1 MSAFIAPA
9 NIIVGMAQMHVE
21 ADHPQANLQRAV
33 RFIEDASVAGCD
45 LVVLPECLDFGWCS
59 DTAREAAHPIPGP
72 HTQPLIDAARRHRIF
87 IAAGLVE
94 RAGDVLYNSA
104 VFISDQGDLLLC
116 HRKINEIGA
125 AAGLYA
131 TGDRLG
137 VAHTRLGCIGLN
149 ICADNLPESLH
160 IGHSL
165 AAMGAQI
172 IVSPCAWAVPP
183 EHDNITTP
191 YGALWRG
198 AYAQLAA
205 AHGLPV
211 VGVSNVGRVDGGPW
225 AGWPVIGASLA
236 MGSDGQV
243 AAQCEY
249 GADAEQ
255 LRVVQ
260 LTLRSARA
268 PVAAA

>member
-1 MSAFIAPA
+1 MSPRNAPA
-9 NIIVGMAQMHVE
+9 KLVLGMGQMHVT
-21 ADHPQANLQRAV
+21 AGHPQANLQRAV
-33 RFIEDASVAGCD
+33 RFIADASSAGCD
-45 LVVLPECLDFGWCS
+45 MVVLPECLDFGWCS
-59 DTAREAAHPIPGP
+59 DTARQAAQSIPGP
-72 HTQPLIDAARRHRIF
+72 HTRTLGDAARQHHIF
-87 IAAGLVE
+87 VAAGLVE
-94 RAGDVLYNSA
+94 RAGGLLYNAA
-104 VFISDQGDLLLC
+104 VLISDQGALLLH

-183 EHDNITTP
+183 EHDNTATP
-191 YGALWRG
+191 YGALWTG
-198 AYAQLAA
+198 AYRQLAA

-211 VGVSNVGRVDGGPW
+211 VGVSSVGRIDGGPW
-225 AGWPVIGASLA
+225 AGWPVIGSSLA
-236 MGSDGQV
+236 MGGDGLV
-243 AAQCEY
+243 AAQCDH
-249 GADAEQ
+249 GVDAEA
-255 LRVVQ
+255 LRIVQ
-260 LTLRSARA
+260 LDLQPSPA
-268 PVAAA
+268 PETTC